1 MLRPRVIPCLLLK
14 NRRLVKT
21 KKFKNPI
28 YLGDPINAVKI
39 FNEKETD
46 ELVFIDIEAN
56 ETGPDFELIQEITT
70 ECFMPFAYGGGIK
83 SMNDINRLFSLG
95 VEKIIIGEAALIES
109 SLVQKAVEQYGSQ
122 SIVAIMDVKTQWW
135 SNKKY
140 VYTRKGKQNTY
151 KSPIEYAKYLESLGV
166 GEIIM
171 QTIDLEGSRNGYDV
185 DLIRHVSNE
194 LNIPLIALGGCGNKS
209 HMQEGLTAGASG
221 VAAGTF
227 FTLREPHDAVLI
239 TYLKDEEIIQILKH

>member
-14 NRRLVKT
+14 NKRLVKT

-28 YLGDPINAVKI
+28 YIGDPINAVKI

-83 SMNDINRLFSLG
+83 SMTDINRLFSLG
-95 VEKIIIGEAALIES
+95 VEKVILGEAALLNPY
-109 SLVQKAVEQYGSQ
+109 LVQKAVEQYGSQ
-122 SIVAIMDVKTQWW
+122 SIVGIMDVKIQWW
-135 SNKKY
+135 SKKKFI
-140 VYTRKGKQNTY
+140 YTRKGKQNTY
-151 KSPIEYAKYLESLGV
+151 KSPIDYAKHLESLGV

-171 QTIDLEGSRNGYDV
+171 QVIDLEGSRNGYDLG
-185 DLIRHVSNE
+185 LINQVSNE
-194 LNIPLIALGGCGNKS
+194 LNIPLIALGGCGNKT
-209 HMQEGLTAGASG
+209 HIQEGLIAGASG

-239 TYLKDEEIIQILKH
+239 TYLKNEEIIQLL